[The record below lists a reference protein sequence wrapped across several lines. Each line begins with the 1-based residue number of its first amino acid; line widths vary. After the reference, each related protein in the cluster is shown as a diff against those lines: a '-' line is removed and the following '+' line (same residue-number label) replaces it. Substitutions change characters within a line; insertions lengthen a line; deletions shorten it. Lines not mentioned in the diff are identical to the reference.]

1 MATEKLSGT
10 PNENPYGASNTNSY
24 TEAIT
29 KQYADAVKAQND
41 AVDSST
47 AGGAEN
53 LATIQQRGHTALDE
67 TTAAADRDYTEMKS
81 VESGIEQNNGNRQ
94 RIGHS
99 QYGIP
104 ENNYDQQRAAIEA
117 ARAQLE
123 KDVARQVADLKA
135 QGEYAKADAALQA
148 AQQRFQQ
155 LYADALRVDTNLR
168 SNYEYQTGLQR
179 EDAAIQREQ
188 DASDTAWLRKMGE
201 ALMAKGVTPPDNMLA
216 AMGID
221 SSAAQQYINK
231 VVGVYSGYVGG
242 TSGGGGSSGGG
253 GGSPSESPNYEQP
266 DAGSGDDI
274 WGTVSSYNNHYASQ
288 VYTMAKAGNIDGA
301 LNWLGSKAAY
311 FSEANAKTVSDMAYK
326 YYNQSKSSASSSS
339 SSNKSSGSSTKNTTS
354 SSSSSSKKTTPTTTK
369 KTSTTTE
376 KGGKVSAK
384 SAVK

>member
-10 PNENPYGASNTNSY
+10 PTENPYGASNTDSY
-24 TEAIT
+24 AEAIT
-29 KQYADAVKAQND
+29 KQYADAVKAQNG
-41 AVDSST
+41 AVDQNVSLGQEALSSV
-47 AGGAEN
+47 N
-53 LATIQQRGHTALDE
+53 QRGQNALNDMSGV
-67 TTAAADRDYTEMKS
+67 AAQDYKDMKT

-94 RIGHS
+94 QIGQS
-99 QYGIP
+99 QYGIA
-104 ENNYDQQRAAIEA
+104 ENSYDQQRASIEA

-188 DASDTAWLRKMGE
+188 DNSDTAWLRKMGE

-231 VVGVYSGYVGG
+231 IVGVYSGYVGG
-242 TSGGGGSSGGG
+242 GGG
-253 GGSPSESPNYEQP
+253 GGGRPSGSQSGSPS
-266 DAGSGDDI
+266 DDTPV
-274 WGTVSSYNNHYASQ
+274 GTPTPTPTKTPTTQTNSTGYTGGKAYSNAVASQ
-288 VYTMAKAGNIDGA
+288 VYSLAASGS
-301 LNWLGSKAAY
+301 WSKAQSVLGEAY
-311 FSEANAKTVSDMAYK
+311 AAGQFSPQNYQTVYNMAQKKYFNYVNSKYK
-326 YYNQSKSSASSSS
+326 NRS
-339 SSNKSSGSSTKNTTS
+339 
-354 SSSSSSKKTTPTTTK
+354 
-369 KTSTTTE
+369 
-376 KGGKVSAK
+376 
-384 SAVK
+384 